1 MGNILKRHGLL
12 PAPERK
18 TTTTWKGFIRT
29 HMNML
34 VATDFFTAEVW
45 TLGGLVTYYVLFFI
59 HLGSRQVHVAGMTP
73 HPDQIWMMQIA
84 CNVTMEE
91 WGFLS
96 RGQYLNAPP
105 DTAQVIVLPPL
116 VYSAA
121 FVVGLLLHLAFPFHI
136 LPTTLARGIGAVCV
150 LVSLLLALTTF
161 RVLSRAHTPVDPM
174 KPTTALVTEG
184 PFRYSRNLIY
194 FALTL
199 LYPGSG
205 VALQCAVDIAPGGAS
220 IGGDSLWGHRR
231 FSRREIS
238 SQFHPCLAAFLK
250 EYGGGAFRFVRA
262 FPSPEFGT
270 RQAYCG

>member
-29 HMNML
+29 HMDVL

-199 LYPGSG
+199 LYLG
-205 VALQCAVDIAPGGAS
+205 VALLFNALWILLLVVPALVVIRYGVIADFRGAKLAHS
-220 IGGDSLWGHRR
+220 STHALQH
-231 FSRREIS
+231 FSRSMEG
-238 SQFHPCLAAFLK
+238 
-250 EYGGGAFRFVRA
+250 E
-262 FPSPEFGT
+262 PSVL
-270 RQAYCG
+270 